1 MSKFVAKFRK
11 ERDYNDDYDF
21 SQKRK
26 RSGKHD
32 PAKKLTNYDYDKL
45 MQEEEL
51 YFEKPARRK
60 IRQFS

>member
-11 ERDYNDDYDF
+11 NTDYNDDYEY

-32 PAKKLTNYDYDKL
+32 PSKKLTNYDYDRM
-45 MQEEEL
+45 MQDDEL
-51 YFEKPARRK
+51 YYEKPARRK
-60 IRQFS
+60 VRQFY